1 MSHSDGTDNGGLRDP
16 ANATVFVASADLL
29 ANWSSRS
36 APADLLAFTDADSQ
50 SAFDTILRRRP
61 HVVVVE
67 QMFAATAKGEA
78 FVNQLQSDPQ
88 LAGLEIRML
97 SADRCAVLK
106 ASPSALGGGASLA
119 SLAHPYTG
127 GPVRRARR
135 VKLPSGI
142 EMIVDGRAT
151 RLIDL
156 STLGAQV
163 LSPTILRPNQIV
175 RIFIPDSKTVVRVA
189 AGIAWSALEL
199 RNAARYRAGLEFRE
213 AHPELLAAL
222 ADEVEL

>member
-1 MSHSDGTDNGGLRDP
+1 MSHGHGIDNGGPRDP
-16 ANATVFVASADLL
+16 SNATVFVASADLL
-29 ANWSSRS
+29 ANWSARS
-36 APADLLAFTDADSQ
+36 APTDLLAFTDADSQ
-50 SAFDTILRRRP
+50 SAVDTILRRRP
-61 HVVVVE
+61 RVVVVE

-78 FVNQLQSDPQ
+78 FVTQLRSDPQ

-135 VKLPSGI
+135 IKVPSGI
-142 EMIVDGRAT
+142 ETIIDGSVT

-156 STLGAQV
+156 STMGAQV
-163 LSPTILRPNQIV
+163 LSPTILRPNQTV
-175 RIFIPDSKTVVRVA
+175 RIFIPDSKTTLRIT

-199 RNAARYRAGLEFRE
+199 RHAARYRAGLEFRE
-213 AHPELLAAL
+213 AHPELLAGL

>member
-1 MSHSDGTDNGGLRDP
+1 MSHSHGTDKGGHRDP
-16 ANATVFVASADLL
+16 SNATVFVASADLL

-61 HVVVVE
+61 DVVVVE

-78 FVNQLQSDPQ
+78 FINQLRSDPQ

-106 ASPSALGGGASLA
+106 ALPSALGGGASLA

-127 GPVRRARR
+127 GLVRRARR
-135 VKLPSGI
+135 IKVPAGI
-142 EMIVDGRAT
+142 EVVLDGNVA

-156 STLGAQV
+156 STFGAQV
-163 LSPTILRPNQIV
+163 LSPTILRPNQTV
-175 RIFIPDSKTVVRVA
+175 RISIPDSGTALRVA